1 MKIIVHEAQQSLVYY
16 PKTRP
21 VMSEAEA
28 LRRAMEHYA
37 QDFEDLKDR

>member
-1 MKIIVHEAQQSLVYY
+1 MRITVHEAQQPLVYY

-28 LRRAMEHYA
+28 TRQAMERYA
-37 QDFEDLKDR
+37 RDFEYLKDK

>member
-1 MKIIVHEAQQSLVYY
+1 MKITAREARQSLVYY

-28 LRRAMEHYA
+28 MRRAMERYA
-37 QDFEDLKDR
+37 QDFEYLKDR